1 MTIPSYK
8 PAEVQK
14 VLWNEDLVNIGTP
27 VRQPTVAIYA
37 FGDKTESRSL
47 ARLPRLP
54 LFNKRKN
61 IASAYKD
68 AYWKAGFRA
77 QVPERL
83 KKYLHY

>member
-1 MTIPSYK
+1 MSRFFDY
-8 PAEVQK
+8 
-14 VLWNEDLVNIGTP
+14 
-27 VRQPTVAIYA
+27 PTQEEAQAYGQLSMRDA

-47 ARLPRLP
+47 ARLPKLP

-68 AYWKAGFRA
+68 AYWRAGFRA